1 MSTAIDIATY
11 LQAHVFGTIGTDI
24 FYGFLPDDPDN
35 AICVFDTSGR
45 PSEINGIDQPNFQ
58 ITVRNTSYATAS
70 STIESIQSVLQY
82 LTNTTINGQFYM
94 NINNLQAPFSAGWD
108 GQEGH
113 GRIVFR
119 QNYLTQ
125 KR

>member
-1 MSTAIDIATY
+1 
-11 LQAHVFGTIGTDI
+11 
-24 FYGFLPDDPDN
+24 
-35 AICVFDTSGR
+35 
-45 PSEINGIDQPNFQ
+45 
-58 ITVRNTSYATAS
+58 VRDASYATAS
-70 STIESIQSVLQY
+70 STIESIQTVLQN

-108 GQEGH
+108 GLEGH
-113 GRIVFR
+113 GRIEFK